1 MEGVQMNSSSNT
13 ESEVVLKAGLASL
26 QAGVLAPLRGPDT
39 RDFSER
45 CVEVPWVAGQLG
57 GVNRLLDVGWAMSPP
72 EWLGVLFAVA
82 DRGTLLTG
90 IDIINPSR
98 VKTRYPTDLVDRV
111 LSTPVRV
118 EDFLLAQPSDGRYD
132 AITCVSTLEHI
143 GFDVA
148 SPESDSSSAF
158 VRSRTPEGAVAI
170 RDPQTDQLFLDAAA
184 RLLVSGG
191 SLFISVPAGKG
202 LPILHEDS
210 LGLFT
215 HQFEY
220 DETSWV
226 TLTSDPR
233 FQVRNEAFYT
243 YDPELG
249 WLEVESFSA
258 LTHQS
263 SALRPYATGCAMV
276 HLSLL

>member
-1 MEGVQMNSSSNT
+1 MHSSSNT
-13 ESEVVLKAGLASL
+13 ESDVVLRAGLSCL
-26 QAGVLAPLRGPDT
+26 QAGEIAPLRGPQT
-39 RDFSER
+39 IDFSER

-57 GVNRLLDVGWAMSPP
+57 GVRRLLDVGWAMSPP

-98 VKTRYPTDLVDRV
+98 VKTRYPRDLVDRV

-118 EDFLLAQPSDGRYD
+118 EDILLAEPSDGLYD

-143 GFDVA
+143 GFDFA
-148 SPESDSSSAF
+148 SPESESSTAF
-158 VRSRTPEGAVAI
+158 VRSSTPEGAVAI
-170 RDPQTDQLFLDAAA
+170 RDPLTDQLFMDAAA
-184 RLLVSGG
+184 RLLIPGG
-191 SLFISVPAGKG
+191 SLFVSVPAGKG
-202 LPILHEDS
+202 LPILHQDS

-220 DETSWV
+220 DEKSWV

-233 FQVRNEAFYT
+233 FQIRNEAFFT
-243 YDPELG
+243 HDSEMG
-249 WLEVESFSA
+249 WLEVEVFSE

-263 SALRPYATGCAMV
+263 SALHPYATGCAMV